1 MSKILYKYD
10 GATLTIEGHTD
21 SVGKD
26 DFNMTLS
33 QKRAESVRQYLIGK
47 GISDARLISVG
58 FGETKPIATNNT
70 SLGKAKN
77 RRVELKTNY

>member
-1 MSKILYKYD
+1 MIEILNRYP
-10 GATLTIEGHTD
+10 GAALTIEGHTD
-21 SVGKD
+21 SVGAD

-33 QKRAESVRQYLIGK
+33 QKRSDSVREYLIGK
-47 GISDARLISVG
+47 GIEASRLKAVG
-58 FGETKPIATNNT
+58 FGETKPVATNNT